1 MHSGCNFQHLISI
14 DNIYTLFRTT
24 LKSNYE
30 FKGESHKYREIVFVM
45 DGTVGISADEDIYV
59 LEKGQAVIHNPDEF
73 HRIWSEF
80 ETNPTILVLSFEA
93 SSFPESDGRIFSFDS
108 SMYNKLEEMY
118 ALSQECFENEGIYV
132 TDIKKGM
139 ENKAEYFRINMEAF
153 LFSLITGQNHKTGS
167 GIRSAEIYAKAVK
180 FMEQSA
186 DAGLCIDEIAFKCS
200 ISSSYLKKLFVKY
213 AGCSVMEYYNRLRA
227 RIACGYLSNGKSVK
241 ETALLLGFTDQ
252 NYFSTFFKRIIGVSP
267 TAFKNRGI

>member
-59 LEKGQAVIHNPDEF
+59 LEKGQAVIHKPDEF

-132 TDIKKGM
+132 TEIKKGM
-139 ENKAEYFRINMEAF
+139 EK
-153 LFSLITGQNHKTGS
+153 QS
-167 GIRSAEIYAKAVK
+167 GIFQNKYGGFFVFTYYRTKSQNG
-180 FMEQSA
+180 FGHSQCRN
-186 DAGLCIDEIAFKCS
+186 LCK
-200 ISSSYLKKLFVKY
+200 SSKVY
-213 AGCSVMEYYNRLRA
+213 G
-227 RIACGYLSNGKSVK
+227 
-241 ETALLLGFTDQ
+241 T
-252 NYFSTFFKRIIGVSP
+252 IG
-267 TAFKNRGI
+267 